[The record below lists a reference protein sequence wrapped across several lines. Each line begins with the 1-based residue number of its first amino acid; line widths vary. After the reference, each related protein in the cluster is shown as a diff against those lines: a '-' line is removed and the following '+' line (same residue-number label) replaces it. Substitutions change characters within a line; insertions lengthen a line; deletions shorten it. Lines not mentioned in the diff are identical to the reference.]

1 MSKLLRFFTN
11 GALLLLLGVG
21 SVTAQEVVYTSGPS
35 TPPSS
40 PGANGGF
47 AWGDVNGDGTLDLFI
62 PPSNIQYNNTTSF
75 VAAASTRTANIAANL
90 NSVGGLFADING
102 DGILDLWST
111 NATNPGTGLY
121 YDSSGVYIPAAGVGD
136 LATASGSGNVFYGMA
151 VADIDH
157 SNYLTAAWARYS
169 STVTGVNY
177 SDGLVFPPG
186 LGVAMFKKGPSGF
199 TNIGTGATPANLA
212 INTNRSFE
220 TWDVHF
226 LDASNDGYPD
236 LLMPSFRHGFSS
248 TDIQVDS
255 IGARKGCIL
264 FLNDMTGKFFVPT
277 AATVGRTLYNVDS
290 LRNGVSYGRAVADEG
305 IIVDDTVRHFSAIGS
320 NWGDLNNDGNFDLIL
335 TGLGAENWN
344 GAGGL
349 VRVVVL
355 YGKGDGT
362 FTYKWNGT
370 NYINPGLPDVNNIR
384 AWDIGDYNND
394 GLPDLFGSVTFGPR
408 RMWRNNGDGTFTE
421 VSSQIYMSTT
431 GGRAG
436 GFVDYN
442 NDGFLD
448 VYTYTGG
455 NSSLQRNSGNSN
467 RWIAFTPQGTGNN
480 KSAIGAR
487 FTVYAQGGTLKQ
499 TRIIRGEGNAGGGQA
514 LRANFGLG
522 INTAIDSVAV
532 WWPDGTRKTYTG
544 LAVNKYW
551 TVVQGSENPSAPALT
566 TPANAATGVAQT
578 GTLLWSAAAGA
589 VSYRVQ
595 VSLDPAFENAALLA
609 VNAPV
614 TGTSYAYSL
623 GAATKYYW
631 RVAAVNGGFMSAY
644 SAANNFTTTGAAA
657 ATVPTLRSPAD
668 VATDQVALLT
678 LKVGKTSDASRY
690 QWQISAQSTF
700 TTLFASETTADTTYT
715 VQLVGGQKFY
725 WRVRGVN
732 DLGATAYSAAQSFTV
747 MAPPARTTLL
757 LPANNTQNVISDSVI
772 FAWRPVSG
780 AASYNLQVSTV
791 NATNTYSTTDTTYKV
806 FNLARLTNYTWK
818 VEAIN
823 AGGTS
828 YYTANFTFT
837 TIIAAPAVPTAL
849 LPASAGAGVGRLGPF
864 VWNSSLNATKYRL
877 QIATDN
883 AFASVVKD
891 TTVALDTTCTLR
903 SPLALNADYYW
914 RVRAENLGGASAYST
929 ARLFTTGTVLD
940 VEDLGGV
947 VPKEFALLQNYPNP
961 FNPSTMIRYDLAASA
976 HVNITIF
983 DVLGRVVAT
992 LVDEVQSASRYSVNW
1007 NATGLSSGIYFY
1019 RIYARGQDGAR
1030 DFTSTKKLILMK

>member
-1 MSKLLRFFTN
+1 MSKLLRFFTS

-21 SVTAQEVVYTSGPS
+21 SVIAQEVVYTSAPS
-35 TPPSS
+35 TPPGS

-47 AWGDVNGDGTLDLFI
+47 AWGDVNGDGVLDLFI
-62 PPSNIQYNNTTSF
+62 PPSNIQYNNITSF
-75 VAAASTRTANIAANL
+75 TSAASTRTAGITVNL
-90 NSVGGLFADING
+90 NSVGGLLADVNG
-102 DGILDLWST
+102 DGVLDLWST
-111 NATNPGTGLY
+111 NANNPQGGLY
-121 YDSSGVYIPAAGVGD
+121 YDSSGVFIPASGIGD
-136 LATASGSGNVFYGMA
+136 LATADGAGNVFYGMA

-157 SNYLTAAWARYS
+157 SNYLTAAWARFS
-169 STVTGVNY
+169 QTVTGVAY

-186 LGVAMFKKGPSGF
+186 LGVSMYKNGPTGF
-199 TNIGTGATPANLA
+199 TNIGTGATAGNLA
-212 INTNRSFE
+212 ITTTRSFE
-220 TWDVHF
+220 SWDVHF
-226 LDASNDGYPD
+226 LDANSDGYPD
-236 LLMPSFRHGFSS
+236 LLMPSMRHGFSP
-248 TDIQVDS
+248 INLQVDS

-264 FLNDMTGKFFVPT
+264 FLNDGTGKFAVPT
-277 AATVGRTLYNVDS
+277 AASLGRTLFAVDS
-290 LRNGVSYGRAVADEG
+290 ISGGVSHARAVADEG

-320 NWGDLNNDGNFDLIL
+320 NWSDLNNDGNFDLIL
-335 TGLGAENWN
+335 TGLGADNWN

-370 NYINPGLPDVNNIR
+370 TYVNPGLPDVNNIR
-384 AWDIGDYNND
+384 AWDVGDYNND

-421 VSSQIYMSTT
+421 VTSQIYMSTT

-455 NSSLQRNSGNSN
+455 NSSLQKNSGNSN
-467 RWIAFTPQGTGNN
+467 NWIAFTPQGTGNN

-499 TRIIRGEGNAGGGQA
+499 TRAIKGGGNASGGPVV
-514 LRANFGLG
+514 RANFGLG

-532 WWPDGTRKTYTG
+532 WWPNGERKTYTG
-544 LAVNKYW
+544 LAGNKYW
-551 TVVQGSENPSAPALT
+551 TVVQGSENPSAPTLT
-566 TPANAATGVAQT
+566 SPANAATAVAQT
-578 GTLLWSAAAGA
+578 GTLQWNAGA
-589 VSYRVQ
+589 GSASYQVQ

-609 VNAPV
+609 VDASATV
-614 TGTSYAYSL
+614 TSYAYSL

-644 SAANNFTTTGAAA
+644 SAANNFTTAGSAPTV
-657 ATVPTLRSPAD
+657 VPTLLSPAD
-668 VATDQVALLT
+668 AATNQAASLT
-678 LKVGKTSDASRY
+678 LNVGKTAAASRY
-690 QWQISAQSTF
+690 QWQISPQSTF
-700 TTLFASETTADTTYT
+700 TTLAASEITADTAYT

-747 MAPPARTTLL
+747 MAPPNRPNQL

-772 FAWRPVSG
+772 FVWSTVTG

-791 NATNTYSTTDTTYKV
+791 NATNTYATTDTTYKV
-806 FNLARLTNYTWK
+806 FNLARLTNYTWR

-828 YYTANFTFT
+828 YYTGNFTFT
-837 TIIAAPAVPTAL
+837 TVVAAPPVPTAVA
-849 LPASAGAGVGRLGPF
+849 PASAGDNVGRLGPF
-864 VWNSSLNATKYRL
+864 VWNAALNATKYRL
-877 QIATDN
+877 QIASDN
-883 AFASVVKD
+883 AFASLVVD
-891 TTVALDTTCTLR
+891 TTVALDTTCVLR
-903 SPLALNADYYW
+903 TPLGLSSDYYW
-914 RVRAENLGGASAYST
+914 RVRSENLGGASAYST

-940 VEDLGGV
+940 VEELGGV

-961 FNPSTMIRYDLAASA
+961 FNPSTKIRYDLATSA

-992 LVDEVQSASRYSVNW
+992 LVDEVQSASRYAVDW

-1019 RIYARGQDGAR
+1019 RIHARGQDGAR